1 MQYTYSVQYGD
12 RSVLET
18 RKRCRDRHGDEIPR
32 QSEYD
37 AAVDKGLLQAMKE
50 DKLPFNKLL
59 TRLRDEAVK
68 QMHSRDRWREPAY
81 TQLDRYCGVPYACAD
96 GTPVAQALR
105 WYWYDHLGVA
115 HDRL

>member
-1 MQYTYSVQYGD
+1 MQYTYSATYGD

-18 RKRCRDRHGDEIPR
+18 RTRLRDQHGDEIPW

-37 AAVDKGLLQAMKE
+37 AAVDNGLLRIMKE
-50 DKLPFNKLL
+50 DKLRFATLL
-59 TRLRDEAVK
+59 KTLRAETVK

-96 GTPVAQALR
+96 GTPVAQALH

-115 HDRL
+115 HDTL